1 MRNFVESGECGRG
14 GEKEEFAEILHPIND
29 RFEYKPAIPRRWVT
43 GFSVAVS
50 DIVHRSNIED
60 HAGVGNGCNTP
71 DNGQSW
77 IRSGLKERF
86 SGLFRRCP
94 GCNSVDIG

>member
-1 MRNFVESGECGRG
+1 
-14 GEKEEFAEILHPIND
+14 
-29 RFEYKPAIPRRWVT
+29 VT

-60 HAGVGNGCNTP
+60 QSGVSNGCNTP

-77 IRSGLKERF
+77 IRSGLKTDF
-86 SGLFRRCP
+86 PGLFGLSDACP
-94 GCNSVDIG
+94 HVKAAGMV

>member
-1 MRNFVESGECGRG
+1 MTTEESPIFVLDCRYILYKNGRC
-14 GEKEEFAEILHPIND
+14 
-29 RFEYKPAIPRRWVT
+29 EYTTAIPRRLVT

-86 SGLFRRCP
+86 SGF
-94 GCNSVDIG
+94 V